1 MELDKRNKIQM
12 LFTLLSNSY
21 FVGFFKGNIYKGP
34 LKKLCLPGLNCYSCP
49 GALGSCPIGS
59 MQAVLGGLK
68 YDVSYYVLGLIS
80 LFGILLGRLICG
92 FLCPF
97 GLFQDLLYKIPS
109 KKLNINKKVDQ
120 FLRLIKYFILLFFVI
135 LMPIFLVNDYGT
147 ALPYFCKYICPSG
160 TLIGGLPLI
169 STNSGLRS
177 IIGSLFFFKISILI
191 IISLSSIFIYRPF
204 CKYICPLGAFY
215 SFFNKV
221 SFYKYKVNDKC
232 INCNI
237 CSNVCKMNINPS
249 INPNSLECIRCS
261 ECVKSCPKNAIEK
274 GFYLK

>member
-109 KKLNINKKVDQ
+109 KKLNINKKIDK

-191 IISLSSIFIYRPF
+191 IISISSIFIYRPF

-237 CSNVCKMNINPS
+237 CSKACKMNINPS

>member
-21 FVGFFKGNIYKGP
+21 FVGFFKGP

-191 IISLSSIFIYRPF
+191 IISISSIFIYRPF

>member
-109 KKLNINKKVDQ
+109 KKLNINKKVDK

-191 IISLSSIFIYRPF
+191 IISISSIFIYRPF

-237 CSNVCKMNINPS
+237 CSKACKMNINPS